1 MNWIEIFGLASGL
14 ILVVLQIFHSRWM
27 WPFEIACCVAF
38 LAIYLP
44 MRLWGNAL
52 IQVYY
57 IVMAVVGIIAW
68 AKDRS
73 SAGAEDV
80 IILNRITPSVL
91 LISALVL
98 LAGTPLCVWMMKV
111 SGDSRPVL
119 DALVTVLSILATW
132 WLTRSYIEQWY
143 LWAVADALNVLLFVM
158 QRLDGVGAS
167 LGPLFMNIAFLASSA
182 AGYLYWK
189 RKGKQINIES

>member
-14 ILVVLQIFHSRWM
+14 ILVVLEIFHSRWM
-27 WPFEIACCVAF
+27 WPFEIASCAAF
-38 LAIYLP
+38 LVIYLP

-52 IQVYY
+52 IQAYY

-68 AKDRS
+68 ARDRAA
-73 SAGAEDV
+73 AGAEDV
-80 IILNRITPSVL
+80 IILNRITPAVL
-91 LISALVL
+91 AISAAVM
-98 LAGTPLCVWMMKV
+98 LAGTPLCVWLMKV

-143 LWAVADALNVLLFVM
+143 LWAVADALNVLLFVL
-158 QRLDGVGAS
+158 QRMDGVQAS
-167 LGPLFMNIAFLASSA
+167 LGPLFMNIAFLASAA
-182 AGYLYWK
+182 AGYVYWK
-189 RKGKQINIES
+189 KKGRQTYIVS